1 MVFYQYPKTAEH
13 HHIQHATFVKAWA
26 TDEHV
31 ATRFS
36 NLSACWIHGLQTT
49 ILFDICAG
57 CFFYGFQSET
67 LICVVAWKSAI
78 LRFQEENKDEYEIL
92 LNIFWACSKKKAPEK
107 LHLTFFTKKISTVIF
122 TKGG

>member
-1 MVFYQYPKTAEH
+1 M
-13 HHIQHATFVKAWA
+13 FVKAWA

-36 NLSACWIHGLQTT
+36 VSPTYQNVGSMHGLQTT

-67 LICVVAWKSAI
+67 LIFVVAWKSAI

-92 LNIFWACSKKKAPEK
+92 LNVFWACSKKKAPEK